1 MPKTY
6 LLTCEHA
13 GNEIPTAYIQHFKG
27 KEEVLYSHKAI
38 DFGALRLARHIA
50 SETNLLFY
58 FTTTS
63 RLLVEANRSLDNEE
77 LFSEY
82 TKILPETEKKAI
94 LDEHYFPHRKQV
106 EEKIQEEVA
115 AGNQVIHLAIHTF
128 TPVLEGR
135 VREADIGILFDP
147 ERPLEKAFADKL
159 KDRLLSQNKERHVL
173 FNSPYPGTD
182 NGLPTYLRK
191 KFSKDQYAGF
201 ELEVNQKFFL
211 NGEPVVWQQVKREIT
226 ATLKAIVKS

>member
-13 GNEIPTAYIQHFKG
+13 GNKIPTTYIKLFKG
-27 KEEVLYSHKAI
+27 KEEVLFSHKAI
-38 DFGALRLARHIA
+38 DFGALRLAKHLT
-50 SETNLLFY
+50 SETNLPLY
-58 FTTTS
+58 YTTIS
-63 RLLVEANRSLDNEE
+63 RLLIEANRSLENEE
-77 LFSEY
+77 LFSKY
-82 TKILPETEKKAI
+82 TKDLTQKEKKAI
-94 LDEHYFPHRKQV
+94 LNEHYFPHRKQV
-106 EEKIQEEVA
+106 EEKVQEEVA

-128 TPVLEGR
+128 TPVLEEE

-159 KDRLLSQNKERHVL
+159 KEGLLSQNKERNVL

-182 NGLPTYLRK
+182 DGLPTYLRK
-191 KFSKDQYAGF
+191 KFSKEQYAGF

-211 NGEPVVWQQVKREIT
+211 NGEPVIWQQVKREIT
-226 ATLKAIVKS
+226 AALKAVVKS